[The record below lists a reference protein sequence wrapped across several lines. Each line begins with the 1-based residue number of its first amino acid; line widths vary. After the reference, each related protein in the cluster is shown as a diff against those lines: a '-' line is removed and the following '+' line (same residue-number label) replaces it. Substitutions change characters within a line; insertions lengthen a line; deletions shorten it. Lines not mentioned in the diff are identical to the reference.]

1 MDYSPRRKS
10 LEPVVVY
17 VSLYEFGPGAGQQHL
32 AQSERVRRPVEP
44 FHHPHTGPFL
54 RGFGLGHHCLPIREH
69 RRVGVPLG
77 PLRKL
82 LDYGFDSRVEVAP
95 RTFVEQGD
103 GRTDPV
109 AAAGDLPNVSF
120 VGQYVEQVITTGEV
134 GAQLPG
140 QLLGGQVLPPLANE
154 VDDPEDPPYSLEL
167 GSDDRYLAYRKI
179 TGSLGRI
186 VSPHKRPFLNSS
198 CNSRDAKLHLPQI
211 LAVAKLLREDS
222 HIVG

>member
-54 RGFGLGHHCLPIREH
+54 RGFGLGHHHLPVQEH
-69 RRVGVPLG
+69 RRVGVP
-77 PLRKL
+77 PSALRKL

-109 AAAGDLPNVSF
+109 AATGDLPNVSF

-140 QLLGGQVLPPLANE
+140 QLLGGQVLPPLADE
-154 VDDPEDPPYSLEL
+154 VHDPENPPYALEL
-167 GSDDRYLAYRKI
+167 GTDDRHLAYRRI
-179 TGSLGRI
+179 PGALVPAVSLHERPSLEASCT
-186 VSPHKRPFLNSS
+186 SPSRKTLSS
-198 CNSRDAKLHLPQI
+198 PNFGARETLP
-211 LAVAKLLREDS
+211 
-222 HIVG
+222 